1 MMEIEEL
8 KEMRPAKFGFYYGT
22 ICGGISF
29 AFHLLSQWLG
39 FTTNFFYGLIYSF
52 FVLFSLMWVYKKY
65 LTLQEKENGVEFS
78 AFMTIGAI
86 FSLTI
91 SFFYLMFTFARIEF
105 LDPNFLNLLAEMTQ
119 EMMQQSGMGELNLGE
134 GFTNILYVSV
144 LVTSFLGD
152 FLGNMFYAF
161 LLALIL
167 KNRKF

>member
-1 MMEIEEL
+1 MEIEEL
-8 KEMRPAKFGFYYGT
+8 KEMKPAKFGFYYGT

-78 AFMTIGAI
+78 DFMTIGAI

-105 LDPNFLNLLAEMTQ
+105 LDPNFLNLIAEMAQ
-119 EMMQQSGMGELNLGE
+119 EMMQQSGMAELSLRE
-134 GFTNILYVSV
+134 GYVTV

-167 KNRKF
+167 KNRNF